1 MKEKKNLGLIIILI
15 AIALLLGAGGFFLGR
30 AVSEKEY
37 NAERELSIKLNKSD
51 LAGLGEIEGPIYVT
65 GHKTPDT
72 DTVGCAIGYAA
83 LLRALGYDARAAVL
97 GEINQET
104 RYVLEKGGIETP
116 ELLLDAA
123 GLNIVL
129 VDHSEYAQSADGL
142 EEANIISIID
152 HHGDGS
158 VTTGNQL
165 IYDARPLGAA
175 ATIVW
180 MRCRN
185 YGVEPDEKSAFALLG
200 AILSDTNGLKEGRYT
215 DADEEAVK
223 ALQKLAGVKDVKEFY
238 QEMYKASISYEGFT
252 DEEIYLS
259 DYKEYETSAK
269 SFAIGSINAYDETI
283 AKDLSARIKAVLQK
297 GVPDAQAD
305 MLFAQISI
313 YHDDLNINYLV
324 ASDEAGEEVL
334 RAAFPDAVF
343 DGTAFRIEPGVSRRT
358 VLVPA
363 ITDVLE
369 AYPKE

>member
-1 MKEKKNLGLIIILI
+1 MKERSNVGLIITLVV
-15 AIALLLGAGGFFLGR
+15 IALLMGVGGFFLGMR
-30 AVSEKEY
+30 MASDGYLAEEELNIRLNRSELE
-37 NAERELSIKLNKSD
+37 
-51 LAGLGEIEGPIYVT
+51 GLGKIEGTIYVT

-83 LLRALGYDARAAVL
+83 LLRALGYDAKAVVL
-97 GEINQET
+97 GEINNET
-104 RYVLEKGGIETP
+104 KFVLEKGGIETP

-123 GLNIVL
+123 GLNVVL

-142 EEANIISIID
+142 GEANVISIID

-180 MRCRN
+180 MRYRN
-185 YGVEPDEKSAFALLG
+185 YGVEPDQKTAFALLG
-200 AILSDTNGLKEGRYT
+200 AILSDTNGLNEGRYT
-215 DADEEAVK
+215 AADEEAVK
-223 ALQKLAGVKDVKEFY
+223 ALQKIAGVKDVKEFY
-238 QEMYKASISYEGFT
+238 QEMYKALISYEGFT

-259 DYKEYETSAK
+259 DYKEYETGAK
-269 SFAIGSINAYDETI
+269 GFAIGSVNAYDETA
-283 AKDLSARIKAVLQK
+283 AKDLSARIKTVLQK

-305 MLFAQISI
+305 FLFAQIGI

-324 ASDEAGEEVL
+324 AAGEAGEEVL
-334 RAAFPDAVF
+334 RTAFPDAVF
-343 DGTAFRIEPGVSRRT
+343 DGTAFRLEPGVSRRK

-369 AYPKE
+369 AYPKD